1 MLCCVTCRASAKP
14 STVQDE
20 ACEGRH
26 FSFEKYCA
34 YQHCLKQ
41 KAVCQAKQLRRR
53 ACTLC
58 NEMMNKHDMK
68 ILCSHWKHMH
78 HSKPENLDAV
88 SPLPACKVNR
98 SGAWTT
104 IAEGAQ
110 GKQTCRDVVHT
121 IASLMDSNVTA
132 LTEDYEVG
140 RNRESTAADCTHGL
154 FIFCA
159 PRQHI
164 LELPCHQRNLHQLTA
179 AGSLVTSCFGGKVF
193 GRQVFK
199 LLDRQVVQLS
209 AERISPRC
217 EHANTACF
225 NKCASGASNMT

>member
-1 MLCCVTCRASAKP
+1 
-14 STVQDE
+14 
-20 ACEGRH
+20 
-26 FSFEKYCA
+26 
-34 YQHCLKQ
+34 
-41 KAVCQAKQLRRR
+41 
-53 ACTLC
+53 
-58 NEMMNKHDMK
+58 MNKHDMT

-110 GKQTCRDVVHT
+110 GKLTCRDVVHT

-140 RNRESTAADCTHGL
+140 RNREATAADCTHGL

-179 AGSLVTSCFGGKVF
+179 AGSLVTSCFGGHVAKCLVDRCS
-193 GRQVFK
+193 GCWIDRWYRC
-199 LLDRQVVQLS
+199 LLNDFLLLGMNMQTQRAALFALAES
-209 AERISPRC
+209 ATRRRVY
-217 EHANTACF
+217 TACG
-225 NKCASGASNMT
+225 KCCSAKCSMSQDHTGRCLSCARFMHAASVM